1 MDATPGWNKL
11 RGQVTGLFRR
21 APRKEEAPSTEA
33 EARPEPGGNGGSA
46 PKRLIRAATG
56 PFKRLG
62 DRAAEAATDRLAN
75 VWKRVLIEAIDER
88 LEAVDQAAARVV
100 QRYVAAVAIGLWG
113 ATTAAAISLALSAA
127 VGGQPEEWLIYIL
140 IVSGVVGLWN
150 VAAAWHY
157 VRLFRQLEG
166 NTQRRVLT
174 LVASKVGVK
183 GGLIIAAPVA
193 ALLVLGIA
201 RLILPVP

>member
-1 MDATPGWNKL
+1 M
-11 RGQVTGLFRR
+11 
-21 APRKEEAPSTEA
+21 
-33 EARPEPGGNGGSA
+33 
-46 PKRLIRAATG
+46 
-56 PFKRLG
+56 
-62 DRAAEAATDRLAN
+62 
-75 VWKRVLIEAIDER
+75 WKRVLIEAIDER